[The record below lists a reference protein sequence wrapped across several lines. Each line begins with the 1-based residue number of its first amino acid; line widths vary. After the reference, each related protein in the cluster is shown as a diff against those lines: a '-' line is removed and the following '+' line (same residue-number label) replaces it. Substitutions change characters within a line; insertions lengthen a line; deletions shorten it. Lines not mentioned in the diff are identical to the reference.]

1 MMLENTN
8 KATIKLKTF
17 PLSKASNYQQRQQVF
32 AKITVTDA
40 LECGLNFRD
49 SFSVGT
55 VYEIVRTVTSRL

>member
-17 PLSKASNYQQRQQVF
+17 PLCKTSNYQQRQQVF
-32 AKITVTDA
+32 AKITVTDV

-49 SFSVGT
+49 NFSVVT
-55 VYEIVRTVTSRL
+55 IYEIVWTVTSWL